1 MNPALTEAQSL
12 VKFPLAAAAAE
23 ESAKHGSVLEKL
35 CFLRHKVCLGYNTNA
50 L

>member
-12 VKFPLAAAAAE
+12 VKFPLAAAAE